1 MNPTPAE
8 QVFDALCQARAT
20 IQHFPDTPARHDV
33 HHGLR
38 IIAAALGTP
47 PLKVRPPTPDANP
60 YDTLTAA
67 VANLEE
73 LVKRAHLPERRD
85 WIYQNAL
92 ALLKDGLT
100 ALRVAVRPVRKPPPS
115 PPPINLSTLLK
126 RLEPNE

>member
-1 MNPTPAE
+1 M
-8 QVFDALCQARAT
+8 FDALCQARAT
-20 IQHFPDTPARHDV
+20 IHHFPETPARHDV

-47 PLKVRPPTPDANP
+47 PLKVRPPTPDTAP

-67 VANLEE
+67 VAKVEE

-100 ALRVAVRPVRKPPPS
+100 ALRVNPVRKPPPS
-115 PPPINLSTLLK
+115 PPTINLSTLLK